1 MQVVVKKS
9 VLFKALKKILN
20 ENRTGHSFY
29 SDGSFLGRFEEEEGS
44 KDFINSD
51 VPLRANPSA
60 RLQLHADNFDVT
72 DPEFIPS
79 SKSSF
84 LSAASAILE
93 HVPEGQIEKVYEKL
107 HRLLDEAHEDEDKKN
122 YGSLQEILT
131 HVLYESSGSRSD
143 EHFQIAAS
151 KYAKCDSSYL

>member
-1 MQVVVKKS
+1 MLEVY
-9 VLFKALKKILN
+9 VLNTVPVITYLDVISDRDKILN

-29 SDGSFLGRFEEEEGS
+29 SDGSFLGRFEEEEET

-51 VPLRANPSA
+51 VPLRANPVSS
-60 RLQLHADNFDVT
+60 LQLHSDNFDVT
-72 DPEFIPS
+72 DPEFVPA

-84 LSAASAILE
+84 LSAASAVLE

-107 HRLLDEAHEDEDKKN
+107 HKLLDEAHEDEDKKN

-131 HVLYESSGSRSD
+131 K
-143 EHFQIAAS
+143 I
-151 KYAKCDSSYL
+151 